1 MDDRRV
7 NTSDGRRNGDAWL
20 SRAVKIAALI
30 GACSAPLLAF
40 NGRVSALERIEP
52 ALLYM
57 SCVNF
62 GEKHPANEIPAA
74 CSQATR
80 Q

>member
-20 SRAVKIAALI
+20 SRAVKIAALLA
-30 GACSAPLLAF
+30 ACAAPLLAF
-40 NGRVSALERIEP
+40 NGRVSALERVQP

-57 SCVNF
+57 TCVNF
-62 GEKHPANEIPAA
+62 AKDHTTKEIPAA
-74 CSQATR
+74 CGDATR